1 MTRLFNEPAAFADE
15 MIEGFVASHGRWVR
29 RVSGGV
35 VRNTKTTPDT
45 VALVIGGG
53 SGHYPAFAGLVGQGL
68 AHGAAMGNLFA
79 SPSAQQIYSVAKAA
93 NNGAG
98 VLLGYGN
105 YAGDVLHFNQAQDR
119 LRKEGIDCRSIAVT
133 DDVSSAPPE
142 ERGKRRGIAGDLTVF
157 KVAAAAAEAGY
168 SMDATVE
175 IAARANDR
183 TRSFGVAFT
192 GCTLP
197 GADHPLFS
205 VPEGRMAVGMG
216 IHGEPGIGETD
227 IPTADELAELLVA
240 KLLTE
245 IPDGIAIAGE
255 AAGTRVVPILNG
267 LGSVKY
273 EELFVVYR
281 RVARLLADAGL
292 EAVDPQV
299 GELVTSFDMAGT
311 SLTLF
316 WLDDELESLWNAP
329 ADAPAFRRGAV
340 TAAALEAGA
349 GGTDNGALADVE
361 LSIPDAT
368 EESRA
373 GAARVL
379 AALGAAKDVV
389 DANADELGRIDAI
402 AGDGDHGIGM
412 ERGVR
417 AAVGAASDAVARGAG
432 AGTTLHFAA
441 DAWADKAGGTS
452 GALWGM
458 ALRAVGDAV
467 GDSNAPDAGAVAAGV
482 AQAAAAIMDFGKAK
496 PGDKTL
502 VDVLVPFRDSL
513 AVGVDAGKS
522 LTDAWGT
529 AASVAQQ
536 AAEDTAQLL
545 PLMGRAR
552 PHAEKSLGTPDA
564 GAVSMALIVRAIHN
578 TLSEDTPT
586 VNTPAVN
593 TTAKENA

>member
-35 VRNTKTTPDT
+35 ARSTKSTPDS

-79 SPSAQQIYSVAKAA
+79 SPSAQQVYNVAKAA

-105 YAGDVLHFNQAQDR
+105 YAGDVLHFTQAQDK
-119 LRKEGIDCRSIAVT
+119 LRAEGIECRSIAVT
-133 DDVSSAPPE
+133 DDVSSAPLA
-142 ERGKRRGIAGDLTVF
+142 ERHKRRGIAGDLTVF
-157 KVAAAAAEAGY
+157 KVAAAAAEAGH
-168 SMDATVE
+168 SMDNVVE
-175 IAARANDR
+175 IAERANDR
-183 TRSFGVAFT
+183 TRSFGVAFS

-197 GADHPLFS
+197 GAEKPLFT

-216 IHGEPGIGETD
+216 IHGEPGIDETA
-227 IPTADELAELLVA
+227 IPTADELAELLVG

-245 IPDGIAIAGE
+245 VPDGMEVQGA
-255 AAGTRVVPILNG
+255 RVVPILNG

-281 RVARLLADAGL
+281 RVARLLAEAGV

-316 WLDDELESLWNAP
+316 WLDAELEELWNAP
-329 ADAPAFRRGAV
+329 CDAPAFRRGAV
-340 TAAALEAGA
+340 TAQALSADELGATDTETTVIPEA
-349 GGTDNGALADVE
+349 TD
-361 LSIPDAT
+361 
-368 EESRA
+368 ESRA
-373 GAARVL
+373 AAVRVL
-379 AALGAAKDVV
+379 AALGAAKDVIDGNV
-389 DANADELGRIDAI
+389 EELGRIDAI

-417 AAVGAASDAVARGAG
+417 AAVEAATDAVERGAG
-432 AGTTLHFAA
+432 AATTLHLAA
-441 DAWADKAGGTS
+441 DAWADRAGGTS

-467 GDSNAPDAGAVAAGV
+467 GNSSTPDGGAVAAGV
-482 AQAAAAIMDFGKAK
+482 AEAAASIMGFGKAK
-496 PGDKTL
+496 VGDKTL
-502 VDVLVPFRDSL
+502 VDVLVPFRDALSA
-513 AVGVDAGKS
+513 AVGAGQS

-529 AASVAQQ
+529 AATAAQQ
-536 AAEDTAQLL
+536 AAEETANLL

-578 TLSEDTPT
+578 TLTDN
-586 VNTPAVN
+586 VQK
-593 TTAKENA
+593 TTLKENA